1 LIEEQTEELQCLSL
15 QNKKMKDELKYH
27 NELNETEP
35 STRNLFMIEKAARQK
50 LEEQLLNL
58 NKALNKLQLEEETLL
73 KMNKEQRDK
82 YNQLLQNY
90 KKLNVDYDTLK
101 IEHEKI
107 LQQCKFLEEIVKIEG
122 STQ

>member
-1 LIEEQTEELQCLSL
+1 
-15 QNKKMKDELKYH
+15 
-27 NELNETEP
+27 
-35 STRNLFMIEKAARQK
+35 
-50 LEEQLLNL
+50 
-58 NKALNKLQLEEETLL
+58 
-73 KMNKEQRDK
+73 MNKEQRDK

-101 IEHEKI
+101 FEHEKI

>member
-1 LIEEQTEELQCLSL
+1 
-15 QNKKMKDELKYH
+15 M
-27 NELNETEP
+27 
-35 STRNLFMIEKAARQK
+35 
-50 LEEQLLNL
+50 
-58 NKALNKLQLEEETLL
+58 QLEEETLL

-107 LQQCKFLEEIVKIEG
+107 FQQCKFLEEIVKIEE

>member
-1 LIEEQTEELQCLSL
+1 
-15 QNKKMKDELKYH
+15 M
-27 NELNETEP
+27 
-35 STRNLFMIEKAARQK
+35 
-50 LEEQLLNL
+50 
-58 NKALNKLQLEEETLL
+58 QLEEETLL

-90 KKLNVDYDTLK
+90 KKLNIDYDTLK

>member
-1 LIEEQTEELQCLSL
+1 
-15 QNKKMKDELKYH
+15 M
-27 NELNETEP
+27 
-35 STRNLFMIEKAARQK
+35 
-50 LEEQLLNL
+50 
-58 NKALNKLQLEEETLL
+58 QLEEETLL